1 MIRKNIYSRITE
13 SIIKAHHDNNLDTAM
28 EDGHEM
34 ENMGKKI
41 VAIIT
46 ADPDQDLDWE
56 SEYEPFGA
64 TELTADDEAECCEHE
79 GIEHDTCPS
88 CGTDVDGHIVSDD
101 EDDDSEENDD
111 MEDIMIGGGFES
123 EDEGDEYEDMD
134 VKDILVDILHELK
147 GEEGETEDEGA
158 FETADE
164 NPMFGGS
171 SDDEESD
178 DDEDE
183 DYDSMLGDNGS
194 SEWETSDDEDDDY
207 EDEDDYDYD
216 EEEDFETPTQEV
228 DEAMFDAPDQPGFK
242 DAEVKQSQEQE
253 EDEVYI
259 FDALDNI

>member
-13 SIIKAHHDNNLDTAM
+13 SIVNAYHDNNLDSAM
-28 EDGHEM
+28 DDGHEM

-123 EDEGDEYEDMD
+123 EDETDEYEDMD
-134 VKDILVDILHELK
+134 VKDILVDILQELK
-147 GEEGETEDEGA
+147 GEESDSEEEGA
-158 FETADE
+158 FETSDE

-171 SDDEESD
+171 EESDDEESD
-178 DDEDE
+178 DEDEWEDDSDEE
-183 DYDSMLGDNGS
+183 DYDSMLSDND
-194 SEWETSDDEDDDY
+194 SDWGNDE
-207 EDEDDYDYD
+207 EDSDEEDYDD
-216 EEEDFETPTQEV
+216 EEDFEQPL
-228 DEAMFDAPDQPGFK
+228 DEESCEP
-242 DAEVKQSQEQE
+242 QEQE
-253 EDEVYI
+253 EDEVEI
-259 FDALDNI
+259 FDCLDNA

>member
-13 SIIKAHHDNNLDTAM
+13 SIVNAYHDNNLDTAM
-28 EDGHEM
+28 DDGHEM

-101 EDDDSEENDD
+101 EDEDDDDD

-123 EDEGDEYEDMD
+123 EDEVDEYEDMD
-134 VKDILVDILHELK
+134 VKDILVDILQELK
-147 GEEGETEDEGA
+147 GDDSDSEEEGA
-158 FETADE
+158 FETSDE

-171 SDDEESD
+171 EESDDEED
-178 DDEDE
+178 DYEDDEDE
-183 DYDSMLGDNGS
+183 DDADSMLAAQDDWS
-194 SEWETSDDEDDDY
+194 SEESDDEEDDY
-207 EDEDDYDYD
+207 EDDYDD
-216 EEEDFETPTQEV
+216 EEDFEAPV
-228 DEAMFDAPDQPGFK
+228 DEMGEEDMDGMLSA
-242 DAEVKQSQEQE
+242 SQEQE
-253 EDEVYI
+253 EDEVEI
-259 FDALDNI
+259 FDCLDNA

>member
-13 SIIKAHHDNNLDTAM
+13 SIVNAYHDNNLDTAM
-28 EDGHEM
+28 DDGHEM

-56 SEYEPFGA
+56 SEYEPFGQ

-88 CGTDVDGHIVSDD
+88 CGYDVDCEGDEC
-101 EDDDSEENDD
+101 EDDENDD

-134 VKDILVDILHELK
+134 VKDILVDILQELK
-147 GEEGETEDEGA
+147 GEDSEEEGA
-158 FETADE
+158 FETSDE
-164 NPMFGGS
+164 NPMFGGES
-171 SDDEESD
+171 EDDS

-183 DYDSMLGDNGS
+183 D
-194 SEWETSDDEDDDY
+194 
-207 EDEDDYDYD
+207 EDEDYEAMLSDSDD
-216 EEEDFETPTQEV
+216 DSEDIEDTEETEEDYESLADDNGVETE
-228 DEAMFDAPDQPGFK
+228 DYEGMMAAP
-242 DAEVKQSQEQE
+242 EQE
-253 EDEVYI
+253 EDEVYTW
-259 FDALDNI
+259 DSLDNA

>member
-13 SIIKAHHDNNLDTAM
+13 SIVNAYHDNNLDSAM

-64 TELTADDEAECCEHE
+64 SELTADDEQEAMEHE
-79 GIEHDTCPS
+79 GMESDHELCPS
-88 CGTDVDGHIVSDD
+88 CGYDVDCEGDEC
-101 EDDDSEENDD
+101 EDDENDD

-134 VKDILVDILHELK
+134 VKDILVDILQELK
-147 GEEGETEDEGA
+147 GEDSDSEEEGA
-158 FETADE
+158 FETSDE

-178 DDEDE
+178 DEE
-183 DYDSMLGDNGS
+183 
-194 SEWETSDDEDDDY
+194 DDY
-207 EDEDDYDYD
+207 EDEDADDMLAAQDDWSSEESDDDESDSEEEYDG
-216 EEEDFETPTQEV
+216 EEDFEGVADDEGLEQENV
-228 DEAMFDAPDQPGFK
+228 DGVLASPEN
-242 DAEVKQSQEQE
+242 E
-253 EDEVYI
+253 EDEVYV
-259 FDALDNI
+259 FDALDNA